1 MATNRPTYNSYNT
14 KLTGKEPNTMSRS
27 SYETNPV
34 GALQERFQSRGI
46 TPQYRVVQA
55 EGASH
60 APTFSFQVILG
71 DLTATGSGSSKKQ
84 AKVRERERNN
94 DNNIGDV
101 QHSAA
106 RAMLDKL
113 DGRVPAQDGK
123 LCIVNY
129 VICPVTKKKI
139 VAERI
144 IFREGAKPSEIGFE
158 SPEFLL
164 DNQESGRHSL
174 ANTTS
179 PNLL

>member
-1 MATNRPTYNSYNT
+1 
-14 KLTGKEPNTMSRS
+14 
-27 SYETNPV
+27 
-34 GALQERFQSRGI
+34 
-46 TPQYRVVQA
+46 
-55 EGASH
+55 
-60 APTFSFQVILG
+60 
-71 DLTATGSGSSKKQ
+71 
-84 AKVRERERNN
+84 
-94 DNNIGDV
+94 
-101 QHSAA
+101 
-106 RAMLDKL
+106 MLDKL

-144 IFREGAKPSEIGFE
+144 IFRKEAKPSEIGFE

-179 PNLL
+179 PNLLYLPKLSQSSTEQCSGLSYMIGYETFSEVVQLS

>member
-1 MATNRPTYNSYNT
+1 
-14 KLTGKEPNTMSRS
+14 
-27 SYETNPV
+27 
-34 GALQERFQSRGI
+34 
-46 TPQYRVVQA
+46 
-55 EGASH
+55 
-60 APTFSFQVILG
+60 
-71 DLTATGSGSSKKQ
+71 
-84 AKVRERERNN
+84 
-94 DNNIGDV
+94 
-101 QHSAA
+101 
-106 RAMLDKL
+106 MLDKL
-113 DGRVPAQDGK
+113 DGRVPAQDGKLCSK

-144 IFREGAKPSEIGFE
+144 IFRKDAKPSQIGFE